1 MWCRSVSLLVERDI
15 LRESRGIRENPG
27 KMDLDSVQSRG
38 TVGNSFDD
46 HGNGRE
52 RFAICGGGWRRDGT
66 DSSFKHLPTYTSNV
80 NSA

>member
-46 HGNGRE
+46 DGNGRE
-52 RFAICGGGWRRDGT
+52 RFSICGGGWRRDGT
-66 DSSFKHLPTYTSNV
+66 DSSFKHLPTRV
-80 NSA
+80 M